1 MGTIINIIK
10 INPFISTNYLP
21 AVEKLDNELNGR
33 SSKLN
38 ENIFIAELTKIN
50 FFTSY
55 DHIYLIIKIR
65 FKLKILNTLRKRC

>member
-1 MGTIINIIK
+1 MIINIIK

-38 ENIFIAELTKIN
+38 ENIFTAKLIKIN
-50 FFTSY
+50 FSTPY
-55 DHIYLIIKIR
+55 NYVYLIIEVKFKIEDS
-65 FKLKILNTLRKRC
+65 